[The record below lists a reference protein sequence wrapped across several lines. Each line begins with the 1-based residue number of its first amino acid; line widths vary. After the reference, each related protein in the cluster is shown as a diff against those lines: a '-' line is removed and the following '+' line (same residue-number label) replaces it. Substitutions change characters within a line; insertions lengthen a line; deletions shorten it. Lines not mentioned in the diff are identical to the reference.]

1 MNWSAR
7 GATASDQAGWR
18 SNEVCIDARLSS
30 FACIKAAAKHG
41 LGDPHAFRAQ
51 CSATVEG
58 ADGRRASSGRCR
70 AYARGRGG
78 RVAQR

>member
-1 MNWSAR
+1 MDWSNAR
-7 GATASDQAGWR
+7 RYGIDQAGWR
-18 SNEVCIDARLSS
+18 SNEVCIDARLS

-51 CSATVEG
+51 RSATVEG

-70 AYARGRGG
+70 AYARGRAG